1 MQVAG
6 WTKLRAAGTEQKAS
20 CEHWKKKRTVQVHVL
35 SLCHAQFLFL
45 QVLTIV
51 AEARARLE
59 AEAVQAAAAKAKL
72 QAQDAEAALQRSLA
86 QLNSAG
92 AEANFIRN
100 EKERLARDMSSL
112 LERCQS
118 SEAARAEAQRLLKA
132 SEKEKDRVS
141 EMLSCAEAELLQAKK
156 EAASL
161 KQRLDSENNDSKSA
175 MLEKQRTQMRQT
187 IGRLKSATES
197 MEGALTCLSCMQL
210 LSCAVVGLEDGSIH
224 CQKCHEA
231 EALGPFIHCD
241 AIDQLAA
248 KFGHQRQLLQDIM
261 M

>member
-1 MQVAG
+1 MQSYLHESPRYV
-6 WTKLRAAGTEQKAS
+6 TQL
-20 CEHWKKKRTVQVHVL
+20 
-35 SLCHAQFLFL
+35 
-45 QVLTIV
+45 

-59 AEAVQAAAAKAKL
+59 AEAVQVAAAKAKL

-100 EKERLARDMSSL
+100 EKERLARDMASL

-118 SEAARAEAQRLLKA
+118 SEAARTESQRLLKA
-132 SEKEKDRVS
+132 AEKEKDRVS
-141 EMLSCAEAELLQAKK
+141 DLFASAEAELLQSKK
-156 EAASL
+156 EITAL
-161 KQRLDSENNDSKSA
+161 KQRLDSENNDSKAA
-175 MLEKQRTQMRQT
+175 MLEKQRSQMRQT
-187 IGRLKSATES
+187 IARLKSATES
-197 MEGALTCLSCMQL
+197 MEGALTCLHCMQL
-210 LSCAVVGLEDGSIH
+210 LSGAVVGLDDGCIH
-224 CQKCHEA
+224 CQACHEA
-231 EALGPFIHCD
+231 EALGPFVHCD

>member
-1 MQVAG
+1 MC
-6 WTKLRAAGTEQKAS
+6 TFSLR
-20 CEHWKKKRTVQVHVL
+20 
-35 SLCHAQFLFL
+35 SLTLF
-45 QVLTIV
+45 

-59 AEAVQAAAAKAKL
+59 ADAVQAAAAKAKL

-132 SEKEKDRVS
+132 SEKERDRVC
-141 EMLSCAEAELLQAKK
+141 EMFSCAEADLLLAKK

-161 KQRLDSENNDSKSA
+161 KLRLDSENNDSKAA

-224 CQKCHEA
+224 CQKCHQA
-231 EALGPFIHCD
+231 EELGPFVHCD

-248 KFGHQRQLLQDIM
+248 KFGHQKQLLQDIM

>member
-1 MQVAG
+1 M
-6 WTKLRAAGTEQKAS
+6 
-20 CEHWKKKRTVQVHVL
+20 
-35 SLCHAQFLFL
+35 
-45 QVLTIV
+45 
-51 AEARARLE
+51 
-59 AEAVQAAAAKAKL
+59 QAAAAKAKL

-100 EKERLARDMSSL
+100 EKERLARDMASL
-112 LERCQS
+112 LDRCQS

-132 SEKEKDRVS
+132 AERERDRVG
-141 EMLSCAEAELLQAKK
+141 EMAASAEAELLQAKK
-156 EAASL
+156 DVAAL
-161 KQRLDSENNDSKSA
+161 RQRIDNESNDSKAA

-187 IGRLKSATES
+187 IARLKSATES
-197 MEGALTCLSCMQL
+197 MEGALTCLHCMQL
-210 LSCAVVGLEDGSIH
+210 MSCAVVGVDDGSIH

-231 EALGPFIHCD
+231 EGLGSFIQCD

>member
-1 MQVAG
+1 M
-6 WTKLRAAGTEQKAS
+6 
-20 CEHWKKKRTVQVHVL
+20 
-35 SLCHAQFLFL
+35 
-45 QVLTIV
+45 
-51 AEARARLE
+51 
-59 AEAVQAAAAKAKL
+59 QAAAAKAKL

-100 EKERLARDMSSL
+100 EKERLARDMASL

-118 SEAARAEAQRLLKA
+118 SEAARSEAQRVLKCA
-132 SEKEKDRVS
+132 EKEKERVS
-141 EMLSCAEAELLQAKK
+141 DMFAHAEAELLQAKK
-156 EAASL
+156 DVATL
-161 KQRLDSENNDSKSA
+161 KQRLDSENNDSKAA
-175 MLEKQRTQMRQT
+175 MLDKQRSQMRQT
-187 IGRLKSATES
+187 IVRLKSATES
-197 MEGALTCLSCMQL
+197 MEGALTCLHCMQL

-231 EALGPFIHCD
+231 EGSGPFVHCD

>member
-1 MQVAG
+1 M
-6 WTKLRAAGTEQKAS
+6 
-20 CEHWKKKRTVQVHVL
+20 
-35 SLCHAQFLFL
+35 
-45 QVLTIV
+45 
-51 AEARARLE
+51 
-59 AEAVQAAAAKAKL
+59 QAAAAKAKL

-100 EKERLARDMSSL
+100 EKERLARDMASL

-118 SEAARAEAQRLLKA
+118 SEAARSEAQRVLKCA
-132 SEKEKDRVS
+132 EKEKERVS
-141 EMLSCAEAELLQAKK
+141 EMFAHAEAELLQAKK
-156 EAASL
+156 EVATL
-161 KQRLDSENNDSKSA
+161 KQRLDSENNDSKAA
-175 MLEKQRTQMRQT
+175 MLDKQRSQMRQT
-187 IGRLKSATES
+187 IVRLKSATES
-197 MEGALTCLSCMQL
+197 MEGALTCLHCMQL
-210 LSCAVVGLEDGSIH
+210 LSCAVVGLDDGSIH

-231 EALGPFIHCD
+231 EASGPFVHCD